1 MSRSTEI
8 RALRKEL
15 LMLQAEQLRLALRQ
29 DIDALRPIDAI
40 PVRGG
45 LEWLESLSGILGNAL
60 PGRWGR
66 WVSLGLNAWHLVRR
80 LLRVAKVA
88 AAAD

>member
-1 MSRSTEI
+1 MSRATEM

-29 DIDALRPIDAI
+29 DIDALRPVDVL
-40 PVRGG
+40 PVGSG
-45 LEWLESLSGILGNAL
+45 LEWLESLSGLLGNAL

-66 WVSLGLNAWHLVRR
+66 WVSLGVSAWRLVRR
-80 LLRVAKVA
+80 LLHKLKA
-88 AAAD
+88 AAR

>member
-1 MSRSTEI
+1 MSRTDEI

-29 DIDALRPIDAI
+29 DIDALRPEDVLLA
-40 PVRGG
+40 GG
-45 LEWLESLSGILGNAL
+45 RLEWLESLSGVLGNAL

-66 WVSLGLNAWHLVRR
+66 WVSLAVNAWRIVRR
-80 LLRVAKVA
+80 LLVKFKA
-88 AAAD
+88 AQPPA

>member
-1 MSRSTEI
+1 MSRATEM

-29 DIDALRPIDAI
+29 DIDSLRPEDAI
-40 PVRGG
+40 PVGSG
-45 LEWLESLSGILGNAL
+45 LEWLDSLSGLLGNAL

-66 WVSLGLNAWHLVRR
+66 WVSLGLNAWRLVRR
-80 LLRVAKVA
+80 VISKLKASPG
-88 AAAD
+88 